1 MSLEFVGKNIQRTD
15 AVHKVTG
22 ATRYA
27 NDIALEGMLH
37 GKLYRSKHAHARIIN
52 VNTDLARH
60 AEGVEAVFSAKDFS
74 TPVPLFGPV
83 TEDQPLLAEGEVRF
97 HGEPVAVVLANTAE
111 AAQNA
116 LDGIRAEYEILPA
129 ICTVEAALAENA
141 PQLHAGETGLSCN
154 RNIHSSYS
162 YQWGSVEESRASC
175 AHIIHNTYTFPMIHH
190 AMIEPYCVI
199 AYPQRGGVVIESP
212 VQHPFILRRVIA
224 SALKLKLSQVRVI
237 ATDIGGGFGAKGYS
251 KYEPLAAWLA
261 LQTGKPVKLSF
272 SMNESFFAARR
283 LSARVKIESGFD
295 AKGVLVFQ
303 DVVADYLIGAY
314 ADAAPRV
321 VAKGAYLGG
330 CGPYKVPN
338 VRIKA
343 NAIYSNTVPA
353 TAARGFGMPQMV
365 WAIESQMNEAC
376 RRVGIDALEI
386 RLRNLPDKGEV
397 FVPGDTPADGDWK
410 QGLKKA
416 AEMIGWDSAK
426 EKNIGRGISIGI
438 KNPIPAAVSNAIV
451 KLHADDSVTVA
462 VGTTEMG
469 QGARTVFTQIAAE
482 AFLLPVDR
490 ITVIM
495 GDTAA
500 VPFDL
505 CTAGSRSTVSM
516 GNAVQEACKDV
527 LRQLREM
534 AQELK
539 LIKTDEEVKIS
550 GGLVTGCGGVIS
562 YPELLQKYLGFNQGE
577 VVGKGIFK
585 GAKDVSHVLGGLTD
599 FWEVIFTA
607 AEVKVEPET
616 GKVVV
621 SKLVN
626 VSDLGKAINPI
637 QAKSQEEGG
646 SIMAMGHALMEQ
658 LIYDEQGL
666 LKNGGSL
673 DYRIPTAMDI
683 PRSMQSAFIE
693 NQDGPGPYGA
703 KGLGESGA
711 ISPAPAIADAVRD
724 AVGIWIKDL
733 PLTPEKIWRALHK
746 R

>member
-1 MSLEFVGKNIQRTD
+1 MHLEYVGKNIQRTD
-15 AVHKVTG
+15 AVSKVTG

-27 NDIALEGMLH
+27 NDLSVEGMLH
-37 GKLYRSKHAHARIIN
+37 GKLFRSEHAHARILN
-52 VNTDLARH
+52 VDTELAKQC
-60 AEGVEAVFSAKDFS
+60 EGVVDVLCAKDFS
-74 TPVPLFGPV
+74 PEMPRFGPV
-83 TEDQPLLAEGEVRF
+83 TEDQPLLADGEVKF

-116 LDGIRAEYEILPA
+116 LASIRAEYEALPH
-129 ICTVEAALAENA
+129 ICTVEAALAEDA
-141 PQLHAGETGLSCN
+141 PQLHAGQHGLTCN
-154 RNIHSSYS
+154 FNIHSSYN
-162 YQWGSVEESRASC
+162 YEWGSIEAARNGC
-175 AHIIHNTYTFPMIHH
+175 AHIITNTYTFPMVHH
-190 AMIEPYCVI
+190 AMIEPFCVI
-199 AYPQRGGVVIESP
+199 AYPQHGGVVIESP
-212 VQHPFILRRVIA
+212 VQHPFILRRVVA

-237 ATDIGGGFGAKGYS
+237 STDIGGGFGAKGYS
-251 KYEPLAAWLA
+251 KYEPLAAYLA
-261 LQTGKPVKLSF
+261 LHTGKPVKLSF
-272 SMNESFFAARR
+272 SMNEGFFAARR
-283 LSARVKIESGFD
+283 LSNRVNIASGFD
-295 AKGVLVFQ
+295 AGGKLVFQ
-303 DVVADYLIGAY
+303 EVAADYLIGAY

-365 WAIESQMNEAC
+365 WAIESQLNEAC
-376 RRVGIDALEI
+376 RLVGIDALEI

-416 AEMIGWDSAK
+416 AEMIGWGT
-426 EKNIGRGISIGI
+426 EKAECVGRSIAIGI

-469 QGARTVFTQIAAE
+469 QGARTVFTQIAGE
-482 AFLLPVDR
+482 AFRLPVDR

-539 LIKTDEEVKIS
+539 LIKADEEVKIS

-562 YPELLQKYLGFNQGE
+562 YPELLQKYLGYNQGE

-585 GAKDVSHVLGGLTD
+585 GAKDISHVLGGLTD

-616 GKVVV
+616 GKVTV

-637 QAKSQEEGG
+637 QAKAQEEGG

-658 LIYDEQGL
+658 LIYDDNGL

-673 DYRIPTAMDI
+673 DYRIPTAMDV

-724 AVGIWIKDL
+724 AVGVWIKDL

-746 R
+746 